1 MYLFPEVWKQ
11 LALFRIFLLK
21 FLSNILFFNN
31 GGGHV
36 WWRFRSSTIIL
47 IGDHKCIIS
56 TKFGNNCTL
65 PWIFRIF
72 YWMFLLILPLCST
85 FSNGS
90 HVGWS
95 AGTSERIFKLDTM
108 RMIVAKFGSVVSEQ
122 KIFFLVYR
130 QTTTDAKSKW
140 WQ

>member
-1 MYLFPEVWKQ
+1 
-11 LALFRIFLLK
+11 
-21 FLSNILFFNN
+21 
-31 GGGHV
+31 
-36 WWRFRSSTIIL
+36 
-47 IGDHKCIIS
+47 
-56 TKFGNNCTL
+56 
-65 PWIFRIF
+65 
-72 YWMFLLILPLCST
+72 MFLLILPLCST

-95 AGTSERIFKLDTM
+95 TGTSERIFKLDTM